1 MTRRLI
7 CAAASMLAAF
17 SVWAQEQRLDC
28 LFLNNGDMVMCK
40 VTEMSSSEVKYVYPG
55 ESLVNIVDMMQVKQ
69 VKLASGRIIKGHSA
83 DPVLSEADWAR
94 VIVTSDENMARGLKF
109 VKTIKAKSTIW
120 RSIKETESDKAYVE
134 LKKEAARYHCHLA
147 VLVGGPTRSHNYW
160 TGQNDVELRA
170 NIYTYPSAERSVKSD
185 WEAWRDSVIE
195 NPHGS
200 YDKTGYE
207 RYRMLM
213 DMIDGLTEDSA
224 TNELAQ
230 DIADKIAIYKQ
241 VSDSFRLNSMD
252 GEQFAFSYRKLKK
265 TLDKKMMKFNL
276 SY

>member
-17 SVWAQEQRLDC
+17 SVWAQEQRLDS
-28 LFLNNGDMVMCK
+28 LFLNDGDIVPCK

-69 VKLASGRIIKGHSA
+69 VKLASGRIIKGQSVE
-83 DPVLSEADWAR
+83 PVLSEADWAR

-109 VKTIKAKSTIW
+109 VKTIKAKSSIW
-120 RSIKETESDKAYVE
+120 RSVKETESDKAYVE

-147 VLVGGPTRSHNYW
+147 VLIGGPTRSQNYW

-170 NIYTYPSAERSVKSD
+170 NIYTYPSAEHSVKSD
-185 WEAWRDSVIE
+185 WEAWRDSVVK
-195 NPHGS
+195 NPRGS
-200 YDKTGYE
+200 YDKTGYT
-207 RYRMLM
+207 RYRMIM
-213 DMIDGLTEDSA
+213 DMIDGLTEDSS

-230 DIADKIAIYKQ
+230 DIAYKIGIYKQ
-241 VSDSFRLNSMD
+241 VRDSFLLNSVD
-252 GEQFAFSYRKLKK
+252 GEQFALAYRKLKK
-265 TLDKKMMKFNL
+265 ALDKKMMNLNL